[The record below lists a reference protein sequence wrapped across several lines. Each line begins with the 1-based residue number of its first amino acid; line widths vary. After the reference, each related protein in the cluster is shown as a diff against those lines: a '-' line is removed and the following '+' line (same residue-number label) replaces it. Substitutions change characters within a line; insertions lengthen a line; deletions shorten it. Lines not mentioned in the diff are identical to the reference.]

1 MSLPSNRDGTKLT
14 SPAGATRKKS
24 GRRWIRRIAIDSV
37 IIFIAFT
44 ALWFVLPQF
53 VIQEIVVFSLVVLAF
68 DLLYGYMGYLSFGHA
83 LYFGVGAYST
93 ALFLTKVNSDPLLA
107 IGASVLIGLATGAL
121 AGPLALRQG
130 GAYFALICMA
140 FNAVG
145 FYLFQNPLSPYTH
158 GEDGISFVVK
168 PLPFL
173 NLGDPVTIFFFS
185 LVALC
190 VVFFVLRIGL
200 KSQYGMMVKAVK
212 MNETKLSFIGFST
225 FRTKYVTFMASAMLA
240 AFAGSLYALSATF
253 VGLTQMDPLLS
264 GYIVVMGMIGGPGSL
279 FGALI
284 GSGIFIF
291 LQDFLSGYLASWD
304 LVAGAILLVL
314 LLVVRGGIW
323 SGLLRLQRVVKGLIS
338 R

>member
-1 MSLPSNRDGTKLT
+1 MTSDQNGTKQPLP
-14 SPAGATRKKS
+14 SPAGAKQPKP
-24 GRRWIRRIAIDSV
+24 GRNWVRRTAIDSV
-37 IIFIAFT
+37 VIFLAFA

-53 VIQEIVVFSLVVLAF
+53 IIQEIVVFSLVVVAF

-93 ALFLTKVNSDPLLA
+93 ALFITKVNPDPLLA
-107 IGASVLIGLATGAL
+107 IVVSVACGLATAAL

-140 FNAVG
+140 FNTVG
-145 FYLFQNPLSPYTH
+145 FYLFQNPLSPYTN
-158 GEDGISFVVK
+158 GEDGISFIVK
-168 PLPFL
+168 PVAFL
-173 NLGDPVTIFFFS
+173 NLSDPVTIYFFS
-185 LVALC
+185 VVSLC

-200 KSQYGMMVKAVK
+200 KSRYGMMVKAVK
-212 MNETKLSFIGFST
+212 MNETKLGFIGFSA
-225 FRTKYVTFMASAMLA
+225 FRTKYVTFMVSAMLA
-240 AFAGSLYALSATF
+240 AFAGSLYAISATF

-264 GYIVVMGMIGGPGSL
+264 GYIVVMGMIGGPGTL

-284 GSGIFIF
+284 GSGIFVF

-304 LVAGAILLVL
+304 LIAGAILLAL

-323 SGLLRLQRVVKGLIS
+323 GGLARLQRFAKGLIS